1 MKKII
6 SVIGAGGKTT
16 LIHRLAEEYQRKGN
30 AVLVTTTTHMFAEP
44 GTDLSGDAFSIRE
57 KLQRDHYCMAGIQCS
72 ENPQKMQALPEHT
85 LRELL
90 HYADVVL
97 IEADGAKHHSLK
109 YPSGAEPVIFSGTT
123 DLYLVLGTWDIGKPC
138 KKVIFR
144 FDEMQKEE
152 LIRDDMEL
160 PKRKIL
166 PEEAATEEHIRRILR
181 AYRYRLKEIGYNE
194 KITCLFSKQDGENIR
209 FCQAD
214 TDRASGGLQ
223 RCTEEYVMR
232 CMTCTSQQECQ
243 RHSWKN
249 VLPDGRL
256 SYSMS
261 RGDCMEKMQKRSK
274 PVTLL
279 ISLLGSWIVTAVLL
293 VLLAAAMMKFQLEEG
308 KISAAVTVIYLGSA
322 FLGGRIAGRR
332 TENKKYLWGLL
343 AGMCYFAVLFLLTL
357 ILKRNIDPSSIQTIT
372 TACLCMGGGM
382 LGGMLAF

>member
-1 MKKII
+1 
-6 SVIGAGGKTT
+6 
-16 LIHRLAEEYQRKGN
+16 
-30 AVLVTTTTHMFAEP
+30 
-44 GTDLSGDAFSIRE
+44 
-57 KLQRDHYCMAGIQCS
+57 MAGIQCS

-90 HYADVVL
+90 HYADIVL

-166 PEEAATEEHIRRILR
+166 PEEAVTEEHIRRILR

-214 TDRASGGLQ
+214 TDRSD
-223 RCTEEYVMR
+223 R
-232 CMTCTSQQECQ
+232 Q
-243 RHSWKN
+243 RHS
-249 VLPDGRL
+249 
-256 SYSMS
+256 
-261 RGDCMEKMQKRSK
+261 
-274 PVTLL
+274 
-279 ISLLGSWIVTAVLL
+279 
-293 VLLAAAMMKFQLEEG
+293 
-308 KISAAVTVIYLGSA
+308 
-322 FLGGRIAGRR
+322 
-332 TENKKYLWGLL
+332 
-343 AGMCYFAVLFLLTL
+343 
-357 ILKRNIDPSSIQTIT
+357 
-372 TACLCMGGGM
+372 
-382 LGGMLAF
+382 

>member
-90 HYADVVL
+90 HYADIAL

-152 LIRDDMEL
+152 LIRDDME
-160 PKRKIL
+160 P
-166 PEEAATEEHIRRILR
+166 
-181 AYRYRLKEIGYNE
+181 
-194 KITCLFSKQDGENIR
+194 
-209 FCQAD
+209 
-214 TDRASGGLQ
+214 
-223 RCTEEYVMR
+223 V
-232 CMTCTSQQECQ
+232 
-243 RHSWKN
+243 
-249 VLPDGRL
+249 
-256 SYSMS
+256 SY
-261 RGDCMEKMQKRSK
+261 
-274 PVTLL
+274 TH
-279 ISLLGSWIVTAVLL
+279 
-293 VLLAAAMMKFQLEEG
+293 
-308 KISAAVTVIYLGSA
+308 
-322 FLGGRIAGRR
+322 
-332 TENKKYLWGLL
+332 
-343 AGMCYFAVLFLLTL
+343 LTL
-357 ILKRNIDPSSIQTIT
+357 PT
-372 TACLCMGGGM
+372 THIV
-382 LGGMLAF
+382 

>member
-72 ENPQKMQALPEHT
+72 ENPQK
-85 LRELL
+85 
-90 HYADVVL
+90 
-97 IEADGAKHHSLK
+97 HHSLK

-166 PEEAATEEHIRRILR
+166 PEEAVTEEHIRRILR

-214 TDRASGGLQ
+214 TDRSD
-223 RCTEEYVMR
+223 R
-232 CMTCTSQQECQ
+232 Q
-243 RHSWKN
+243 RHS
-249 VLPDGRL
+249 
-256 SYSMS
+256 
-261 RGDCMEKMQKRSK
+261 
-274 PVTLL
+274 
-279 ISLLGSWIVTAVLL
+279 
-293 VLLAAAMMKFQLEEG
+293 
-308 KISAAVTVIYLGSA
+308 
-322 FLGGRIAGRR
+322 
-332 TENKKYLWGLL
+332 
-343 AGMCYFAVLFLLTL
+343 
-357 ILKRNIDPSSIQTIT
+357 
-372 TACLCMGGGM
+372 
-382 LGGMLAF
+382 

>member
-85 LRELL
+85 LRKLL
-90 HYADVVL
+90 HYADIAL

-166 PEEAATEEHIRRILR
+166 PEEAVTEEHIRRILR

-223 RCTEEYVMR
+223 MCTEEYVMR
-232 CMTCTSQQECQ
+232 CMTCTLQQECQ
-243 RHSWKN
+243 RHS
-249 VLPDGRL
+249 
-256 SYSMS
+256 
-261 RGDCMEKMQKRSK
+261 
-274 PVTLL
+274 
-279 ISLLGSWIVTAVLL
+279 
-293 VLLAAAMMKFQLEEG
+293 
-308 KISAAVTVIYLGSA
+308 
-322 FLGGRIAGRR
+322 
-332 TENKKYLWGLL
+332 
-343 AGMCYFAVLFLLTL
+343 
-357 ILKRNIDPSSIQTIT
+357 
-372 TACLCMGGGM
+372 
-382 LGGMLAF
+382 

>member
-30 AVLVTTTTHMFAEP
+30 SVLVTTTTHMFAEP
-44 GTDLSGDAFSIRE
+44 GTDLSGDAFSMRE

-90 HYADVVL
+90 HYADIVL

-109 YPSGAEPVIFSGTT
+109 YPSGVEPVIFSGTT

-152 LIRDDMEL
+152 LIRDDREL

-166 PEEAATEEHIRRILR
+166 PEEAVTEEHIRRILR
-181 AYRYRLKEIGYNE
+181 AYQYRLKEIRYNE
-194 KITCLFSKQDGENIR
+194 KITCLFSEQDGKNIR

-214 TDRASGGLQ
+214 INRADQ
-223 RCTEEYVMR
+223 DY
-232 CMTCTSQQECQ
+232 
-243 RHSWKN
+243 
-249 VLPDGRL
+249 
-256 SYSMS
+256 
-261 RGDCMEKMQKRSK
+261 
-274 PVTLL
+274 
-279 ISLLGSWIVTAVLL
+279 
-293 VLLAAAMMKFQLEEG
+293 
-308 KISAAVTVIYLGSA
+308 
-322 FLGGRIAGRR
+322 IAGFS
-332 TENKKYLWGLL
+332 K
-343 AGMCYFAVLFLLTL
+343 V
-357 ILKRNIDPSSIQTIT
+357 
-372 TACLCMGGGM
+372 
-382 LGGMLAF
+382 

>member
-90 HYADVVL
+90 HYADIVL
-97 IEADGAKHHSLK
+97 IEADGAKHHSL
-109 YPSGAEPVIFSGTT
+109 
-123 DLYLVLGTWDIGKPC
+123 
-138 KKVIFR
+138 
-144 FDEMQKEE
+144 KEE

-166 PEEAATEEHIRRILR
+166 PEEAVTEEHIHRILR

-214 TDRASGGLQ
+214 TDIASGGLQ

-232 CMTCTSQQECQ
+232 CMTCTSQQEC
-243 RHSWKN
+243 
-249 VLPDGRL
+249 
-256 SYSMS
+256 
-261 RGDCMEKMQKRSK
+261 
-274 PVTLL
+274 
-279 ISLLGSWIVTAVLL
+279 
-293 VLLAAAMMKFQLEEG
+293 
-308 KISAAVTVIYLGSA
+308 
-322 FLGGRIAGRR
+322 
-332 TENKKYLWGLL
+332 
-343 AGMCYFAVLFLLTL
+343 
-357 ILKRNIDPSSIQTIT
+357 LKH
-372 TACLCMGGGM
+372 
-382 LGGMLAF
+382 F